1 GAQGVAVVGA
11 IASGEALAALAV
23 LEPDGVTSSCRSAE
37 GRWRVTGAKA
47 GVIDGQNADLL
58 LVAARAPGSAG
69 SSLLAVRTDAPGVV
83 LRPTEGLDL
92 TRKLADLELDDAPA
106 ERLGGPGDAGPALAR
121 ALDLAAIALAAES
134 VGAAARCLESA
145 VDYAKS
151 RVQFARPIGSFQAIQ
166 HKVAE
171 VMLELESARSAAYW
185 SWWVASQPASDAAAL
200 AEAASVAKSACSDAF
215 LRAAAA
221 NLHI

>member
-106 ERLGGPGDAGPALAR
+106 ERLRGARDPGPPP
-121 ALDLAAIALAAES
+121 
-134 VGAAARCLESA
+134 
-145 VDYAKS
+145 
-151 RVQFARPIGSFQAIQ
+151 ARPPPPPPPPPP
-166 HKVAE
+166 
-171 VMLELESARSAAYW
+171 AR
-185 SWWVASQPASDAAAL
+185 PPP
-200 AEAASVAKSACSDAF
+200 
-215 LRAAAA
+215 
-221 NLHI
+221 